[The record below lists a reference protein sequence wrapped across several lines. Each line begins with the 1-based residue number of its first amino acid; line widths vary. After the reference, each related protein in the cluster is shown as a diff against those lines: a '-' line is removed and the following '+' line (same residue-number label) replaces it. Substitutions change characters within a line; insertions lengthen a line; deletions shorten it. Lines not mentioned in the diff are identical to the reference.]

1 MPDFDIII
9 LMKEIKL
16 EEKLCLNFCP
26 YYKPGKINELACM
39 GFLVLERLIKKGKEI
54 AFEKSDKK
62 LYAATERTLIQH
74 MCIRCSFYESDCDF
88 VSNPLSPTLGKG
100 VTGGVRTKGAYPPPC
115 GGFMLLGY
123 LLETSVISI
132 DDINN
137 ID

>member
-1 MPDFDIII
+1 
-9 LMKEIKL
+9 MKEINL
-16 EEKLCLNFCP
+16 AERLCLNFCP
-26 YYKPGKINELACM
+26 YYKPVKNNELACM
-39 GFLVLERLIKKGKEI
+39 GFLILERLIKKGKEI
-54 AFEKSDKK
+54 SFEKSDKK

-74 MCIRCSFYESDCDF
+74 MCIKCSFYESDCDF
-88 VSNPLSPTLGKG
+88 VSNTLSPTPGKG
-100 VTGGVRTKGAYPPPC
+100 GTVGMRNKVAFPPPC